1 MSTQSRERSRSEKAA
16 AVQKENARRE
26 RNRKV
31 GVAGAIIVVIA
42 VIAAGVLWA
51 TRGTTTP
58 EAAGPSNV
66 KAVVANNSLVVG
78 DNADAKTK
86 VVVYEDFLCPYCKQ
100 FESQSRDFL
109 RTDAAQGK
117 VLVTYRPFHLLQ
129 DDYSTLALNAW
140 SQVLDQGTPAQALS
154 FHDALYDNQPY
165 EQDANKP
172 GVSDLEKL
180 AEKSGVPSSVTS
192 SFGTENKSFLEAVQT
207 TAQQNKIQSTPTIMV
222 NGKPLEGASI
232 DELVSN
238 LEKQIAS
245 AG

>member
-16 AVQKENARRE
+16 AIQAEHSRRE

-31 GVAGAIIVVIA
+31 AITAAIIVVVA
-42 VIAAGVLWA
+42 VVIAGGFWL
-51 TRGTTTP
+51 TQDKSTP
-58 EAAGPSNV
+58 AAASTSNV
-66 KAVVANNSLVVG
+66 KAASSDNSLVVG
-78 DNADAKTK
+78 RNANATTK
-86 VVVYEDFLCPYCKQ
+86 VVIYEDFLCPYCKQ

-129 DDYSTLALNAW
+129 DNYSTLALNAW
-140 SQVLDQGTPAQALS
+140 SQVLAKGTPKQALA

-165 EQDANKP
+165 EQDTSKP

-180 AEKSGVPSSVTS
+180 AGKSGVSSSVTS
-192 SFGTENKSFLEAVQT
+192 SFGTENKSFLDAVQKR
-207 TAQQNKIQSTPTIMV
+207 AAAKKIQSTPTIMV
-222 NGKPLEGASI
+222 NGQPLKGGSI